1 MSNRK
6 TVFVRPAKQTEGQL
20 YFDWANENIVNEFDP
35 EVAKFP
41 SSFTWCAYD
50 KDGPLAYQT
59 VQQPFMLES
68 LAPRPG
74 STKQQIAIALKEL
87 TQNVITQASLKGI
100 GEIYYLGTDADT
112 DAMASNQIFTEL
124 PYKIFRIKIKDLE
137 CS

>member
-100 GEIYYLGTDADT
+100 GEIYYLGADADT